1 VPKKDLYEI
10 LGVDRNASQ
19 EEIKKAYRRLAKKY
33 HPDLNPGDKEA
44 EQKFKEINEA
54 YEILSDPQKRAQYD
68 QFGHAAFEQ
77 GGFQQGGFGDFGEG
91 GFDFDFGGFG
101 DIFGDIFSDFFG
113 TGRRK
118 AEKGPKKGA
127 DIRYDLTLTF
137 EEAAFGTEKEIEVER
152 FEVCDVCHGTG
163 VKPGSRP
170 ETCPVCHGTGE
181 IRQTQ
186 NTPFGRIVNIRTCPR
201 CHGEGKIITDPCQKC
216 GGTGRIRKRRKIKV
230 TIPAGIDEGQMLT
243 LRGEGE
249 PGLRGGPNGDLYIVI
264 HVKPHEIFKRE
275 GYDVYVK
282 IPISFADAALGGEI
296 KIPTLDGMVSFTI
309 PEGTQTGT
317 KFKLRG
323 KGIPHIGG
331 RGRGDQIVEV
341 YVEVPKRLS
350 EKQKELLREF
360 KRLEGE
366 NTAEHKS
373 FFQRMRD
380 AFGGS

>member
-1 VPKKDLYEI
+1 LYEI

-77 GGFQQGGFGDFGEG
+77 GGFQQGGFGDFTQG

>member
-1 VPKKDLYEI
+1 MYEI

-91 GFDFDFGGFG
+91 RFDFDFGGFG

>member
-1 VPKKDLYEI
+1 MPKKDLYEI

-77 GGFQQGGFGDFGEG
+77 GGFQQGGFGDFTQG

-380 AFGGS
+380 TFGGS

>member
-77 GGFQQGGFGDFGEG
+77 GGFQQGGFGDFTQG

>member
-1 VPKKDLYEI
+1 MYEI

-77 GGFQQGGFGDFGEG
+77 GGSQQGGFGDFGEG

-216 GGTGRIRKRRKIKV
+216 GGTGKIRKRRKIKV

>member
-1 VPKKDLYEI
+1 MPKKDLYEI

-77 GGFQQGGFGDFGEG
+77 GGSQQGGFGGFGEG